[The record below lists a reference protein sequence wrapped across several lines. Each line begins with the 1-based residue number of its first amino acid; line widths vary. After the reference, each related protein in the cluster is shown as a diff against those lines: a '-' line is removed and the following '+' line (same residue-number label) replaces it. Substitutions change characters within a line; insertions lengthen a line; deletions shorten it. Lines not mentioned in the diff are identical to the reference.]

1 MALRIKNQWFDN
13 GRPKSAK
20 ETASVV
26 AFIVWRVTQNMVKQM
41 REARFDIDVGP
52 QYFAFMREILGF
64 LIQVVDRMAFERMDA
79 EQRAEFTGALVRRVA
94 EILEESE
101 QEWMGSPPD
110 GADSWRNQFI
120 DFCNELGEAYAEF
133 DHGPEGPDFC
143 FVRYLG
149 SRVEAVVPATLRRN
163 LVVSG
168 LPLVALK
175 GRRFRIGEAVF
186 EGTGDC
192 DPCSRMEAALGP
204 GGYNAMRQH
213 GGLCARVIASGSFAL
228 GDAVEPLAPEDAA

>member
-41 REARFDIDVGP
+41 RQARFDIDVGP

-64 LIQVVDRMAFERMDA
+64 LLQVVDRMAYERMSA
-79 EQRAEFTGALVRRVA
+79 EQRGEFTGALVRRVA

-101 QEWMGSPPD
+101 LEWMGPPPE
-110 GADSWRNQFI
+110 GVDSWRNQFI
-120 DFCNELGEAYAEF
+120 DFCNQLGEAYADF
-133 DHGPEGPDFC
+133 GHGPDGPDFG

-149 SRVEAVVPATLRRN
+149 SRIEGVMPAKDQHWVKDQLMAFEVPEALEMVRRGMHGA
-163 LVVSG
+163 LSTEPRPKRRASMSG
-168 LPLVALK
+168 
-175 GRRFRIGEAVF
+175 
-186 EGTGDC
+186 D
-192 DPCSRMEAALGP
+192 
-204 GGYNAMRQH
+204 
-213 GGLCARVIASGSFAL
+213 
-228 GDAVEPLAPEDAA
+228 